1 MSQTSTY
8 GDFDRACANAIRTL
22 TLDAVQTAN
31 SGHPGM
37 PMGMADVAYVL
48 YTRFLHYNPKNPKW
62 FNRDRMIVSAGHGS
76 MLLYSV
82 NYLTGYDLSLD
93 DLKHFRQ
100 VGSRTPG
107 HPENHVTPG
116 VEVTTGPLGAGTG
129 NSVGMALAEAWLAA
143 RYNRPDA
150 AVVDHYTYAIV
161 SDGDLE
167 EGISHEAASLAGHLG
182 LGKLIW
188 LYDDNGISIDGPTS
202 LSYSD
207 NVPLRFQAYGWHTQ
221 VIDGHDMAAVEV
233 AIAAAQAVTDKPSII
248 CCKTIIGF
256 GMPNRQG
263 TQKAHSD
270 APGAEEV
277 KLAKIA
283 LGANP
288 DEFFVVHDEV
298 LAAWRAAGAKG
309 LQREGA
315 WNQVLAHLEAVDAAV
330 AADFKAVINGQ
341 LPADWDKA
349 LPVFNTADKPVATR
363 AASGTVIDA
372 LIGKLPA
379 LLGGSADLTP
389 SNNTLPKGAASLK
402 KGDFSGRYI
411 RFGIREHAMGAMMNG
426 MALHGGIIPYGGTFF
441 TFSDYMRPALR
452 LAALSGAHSIF
463 VFTHDSIGVGED
475 GPTHE
480 PVEQM
485 ASLRAIPDFTVIRP
499 ADANETAVAWK
510 AAVESRGPVAL
521 LLSRQALPIL
531 PRTDGLL
538 RGAYVLQDVPGAVI
552 ALVATGSEVSL
563 ALDAA
568 KALTEQGVKTRVVSM
583 PSWELFD
590 RQDDAYKA
598 SVLPVELPKVVI
610 EAGVQQGWQKYTGP
624 RVRFVT
630 QETFGLSGPYKDVYK
645 KFGFTVE
652 HVVSEALALL

>member
-1 MSQTSTY
+1 
-8 GDFDRACANAIRTL
+8 
-22 TLDAVQTAN
+22 
-31 SGHPGM
+31 
-37 PMGMADVAYVL
+37 
-48 YTRFLHYNPKNPKW
+48 
-62 FNRDRMIVSAGHGS
+62 
-76 MLLYSV
+76 
-82 NYLTGYDLSLD
+82 
-93 DLKHFRQ
+93 
-100 VGSRTPG
+100 
-107 HPENHVTPG
+107 
-116 VEVTTGPLGAGTG
+116 
-129 NSVGMALAEAWLAA
+129 
-143 RYNRPDA
+143 
-150 AVVDHYTYAIV
+150 
-161 SDGDLE
+161 
-167 EGISHEAASLAGHLG
+167 
-182 LGKLIW
+182 
-188 LYDDNGISIDGPTS
+188 
-202 LSYSD
+202 
-207 NVPLRFQAYGWHTQ
+207 
-221 VIDGHDMAAVEV
+221 
-233 AIAAAQAVTDKPSII
+233 
-248 CCKTIIGF
+248 
-256 GMPNRQG
+256 
-263 TQKAHSD
+263 
-270 APGAEEV
+270 
-277 KLAKIA
+277 
-283 LGANP
+283 
-288 DEFFVVHDEV
+288 
-298 LAAWRAAGAKG
+298 
-309 LQREGA
+309 
-315 WNQVLAHLEAVDAAV
+315 
-330 AADFKAVINGQ
+330 